1 MVLSRRESLMALCEG
16 REGMG
21 AVEKGPREELAAQ
34 YAATLD
40 LRLESGRLGSS

>member
-1 MVLSRRESLMALCEG
+1 MVLSHRESLMALCEG
-16 REGMG
+16 MEGMG
-21 AVEKGPREELAAQ
+21 AVENGPREELAAQ